1 MGADMDAITK
11 MQLAKKYAGAFLTEG
26 MDKDSIL
33 ILAAEM
39 QFIAD
44 AFRRDV
50 RVREFFSSPA
60 VPREKRLDAAREF
73 ARRGGFSP
81 FTLQFLEIL
90 VGKGRGDIIPFAARE
105 LHIIADRILNRIRVR
120 MTTAAEPSV
129 TEIEGLSKR
138 ISQFFGK
145 NVFVE
150 RAIDPSLIGGF
161 ILEGGGKLIDMS
173 IRGQIERA
181 LLGK

>member
-1 MGADMDAITK
+1 MDVIRK
-11 MQLAKKYAGAFLTEG
+11 IRLAKKYARVFLTEK
-26 MDKDSIL
+26 MDKENIL

-44 AFRRDV
+44 AFRRDTLV
-50 RVREFFSSPA
+50 EEFFSSPA
-60 VPREKRLDAAREF
+60 VPPQKRLEAVQRFAAE
-73 ARRGGFSP
+73 GGFSP
-81 FTLQFLEIL
+81 YTLHLLKVLIE
-90 VGKGRGDIIPFAARE
+90 KGRGDIIPFVARE
-105 LHIIADRILNRIRVR
+105 LHSIADCILNRIRVR
-120 MTTAAEPSV
+120 MTSAAEPSV

-138 ISQFFGK
+138 ISHFFGK

-161 ILEGGGKLIDMS
+161 ILEGEGKLIDMS

-181 LLGK
+181 LLEK